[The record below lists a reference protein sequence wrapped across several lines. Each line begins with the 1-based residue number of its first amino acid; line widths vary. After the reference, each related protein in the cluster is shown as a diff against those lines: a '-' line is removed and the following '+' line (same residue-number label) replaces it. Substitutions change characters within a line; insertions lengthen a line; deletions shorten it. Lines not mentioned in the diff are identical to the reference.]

1 MLYGALRA
9 VFWGITH
16 LICRYRVSGREHVP
30 SKGPLLIIANHLSW
44 YDPFLIGVVLQRRVW
59 FFTKIEIF
67 HWPVVGLICR
77 LTGQIPVNRGARD
90 REALEKGLAYL
101 REGKALVVFPEGTV
115 EKQERLIPA
124 FTGTAMLAVRTG
136 VTVLPIAHYGTR
148 RILRSFRILFPNV
161 YVKIGKPYIP
171 ILPSGFSRKAG
182 LQFITEDMMT
192 RIAEMLPEEQRG
204 LYAKV
209 DPPNA

>member
-1 MLYGALRA
+1 MLYDALRA
-9 VFWGITH
+9 VFWGFTH

-30 SKGPLLIIANHLSW
+30 SKGPLLIVANHLSW

-67 HWPVVGLICR
+67 HWPIVGLLCR

-115 EKQERLIPA
+115 ERQERMISA
-124 FTGTAMLAVRTG
+124 YTGTAMLAVRTG
-136 VTVLPIAHYGTR
+136 VSVLPIAHYGTR
-148 RILRSFRILFPNV
+148 RILRSFRIWFPNV

-171 ILPSGFSRKAG
+171 ILPSDVSRKAG
-182 LQFITEDMMT
+182 LQFITEDMMI
-192 RIAEMLPEEQRG
+192 RIAEMLPEGQRG
-204 LYAKV
+204 LYGKIEPTEA
-209 DPPNA
+209 